1 MRRILVLVMMVA
13 AVSMG
18 YAQSMR
24 MVVNSEGNVVG
35 RYVRTNDTTYT
46 IGVQDYDDVPKAGNR
61 IVTFRAEDG
70 QGVIWNKTNG
80 TVNVRSIPSTKG
92 RIVGKLVYDEGL
104 VPDTYD
110 CLDKVNGWYK
120 IRINGKTGYVHA
132 DLCEWDGM
140 DTL

>member
-1 MRRILVLVMMVA
+1 
-13 AVSMG
+13 
-18 YAQSMR
+18 MR